1 MPETDAVLRRIA
13 GGLPAYAIE
22 LRDKALSLERERDE
36 AREQIQMMLKHDAS
50 RLESDSIVGSC
61 DCLTKTPEVKYHKPG
76 CKYRLISER
85 DEARD
90 WQNVKVSKAGETHTL
105 GTLIQLLER
114 ERDEALAANFRQ
126 ATCLHECAASISHDT
141 SFSID
146 VLPNAVKHVVRER
159 DEAREQ
165 LESIL
170 SVIPADAPCLHA
182 ETGET
187 VADYILDL
195 QKEVGRVHA
204 LYFNDKQQLEAMR
217 EAIKEAHGAF
227 DEIASGAACLPG
239 YSIAEASTLAQT
251 ILAKIQPF
259 IKP

>member
-1 MPETDAVLRRIA
+1 MSTPAQRPTPETDAL
-13 GGLPAYAIE
+13 
-22 LRDKALSLERERDE
+22 
-36 AREQIQMMLKHDAS
+36 
-50 RLESDSIVGSC
+50 SDSRIGMWAFNLPI
-61 DCLTKTPEVKYHKPG
+61 DF
-76 CKYRLISER
+76 
-85 DEARD
+85 AR
-90 WQNVKVSKAGETHTL
+90 K
-105 GTLIQLLER
+105 LE
-114 ERDEALAANFRQ
+114 
-126 ATCLHECAASISHDT
+126 
-141 SFSID
+141 
-146 VLPNAVKHVVRER
+146 RER

-217 EAIKEAHGAF
+217 EAIKDIYFLTEGCADGAPDASAH
-227 DEIASGAACLPG
+227 DKLCNEVAAKL
-239 YSIAEASTLAQT
+239 
-251 ILAKIQPF
+251 QPF

>member
-22 LRDKALSLERERDE
+22 LRDKALS
-36 AREQIQMMLKHDAS
+36 
-50 RLESDSIVGSC
+50 
-61 DCLTKTPEVKYHKPG
+61 
-76 CKYRLISER
+76 
-85 DEARD
+85 
-90 WQNVKVSKAGETHTL
+90 
-105 GTLIQLLER
+105 LER

-217 EAIKEAHGAF
+217 EAITEARDLLLSLEHEGNEKGTRCISCGSHCSEPHKESCNMLSAL
-227 DEIASGAACLPG
+227 IKL
-239 YSIAEASTLAQT
+239 
-251 ILAKIQPF
+251 QPF

>member
-1 MPETDAVLRRIA
+1 MSTTTQRPMPETDAVLRRIA

-22 LRDKALSLERERDE
+22 LRDKALS
-36 AREQIQMMLKHDAS
+36 
-50 RLESDSIVGSC
+50 
-61 DCLTKTPEVKYHKPG
+61 
-76 CKYRLISER
+76 
-85 DEARD
+85 
-90 WQNVKVSKAGETHTL
+90 
-105 GTLIQLLER
+105 LER